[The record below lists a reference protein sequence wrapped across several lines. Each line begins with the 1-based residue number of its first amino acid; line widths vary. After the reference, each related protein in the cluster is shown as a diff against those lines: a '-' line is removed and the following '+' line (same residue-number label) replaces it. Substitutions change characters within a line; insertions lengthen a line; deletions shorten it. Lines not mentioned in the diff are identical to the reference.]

1 MENGGTAESQAAKAE
16 KSTGS
21 LKAPTAPL
29 GEKPASGAQ
38 SRAERLWRPR
48 FAELV
53 TFLAAVIGAVAL
65 GLGITDYFGDHP
77 YVSAYLVAYAG
88 FCLADLL
95 VREDSEM
102 AQGCAG
108 TEHASRGI
116 DQLPL
121 LLLFAAAPFERTY
134 LYGGEASSW
143 LAALGLLL
151 GLAGLWLAPGARIQL
166 GVFSGDESRPDS
178 PRLVRS
184 GFYRYIRHPVY
195 AGEFLVLF
203 AWSFEYAAPIVAILT
218 LIVGIVIGRKWIA
231 ADEAAM
237 LSQFG
242 DEYAA
247 YIRETDSVIPSLW

>member
-29 GEKPASGAQ
+29 GEKPVSGAQ

-65 GLGITDYFGDHP
+65 GLGITDYFADHP

-102 AQGCAG
+102 AQGRTAP
-108 TEHASRGI
+108 ERRVI

-134 LYGGEASSW
+134 LYGGEAQSW
-143 LAALGLLL
+143 IAALGLLL
-151 GLAGLWLAPGARIQL
+151 ELAGLWLALGSRIQL
-166 GVFSGDESRPDS
+166 GFFSADENRPER

-184 GFYRYIRHPVY
+184 GFYRHIRHPIY
-195 AGEFLVLF
+195 AGEFLVLL
-203 AWSFEYAAPIVAILT
+203 AWSFEYAAPIVAIVT
-218 LIVGIVIGRKWIA
+218 LIVGIIVGRKLIA

-247 YIRETDSVIPSLW
+247 YMRETDSVIPSLW

>member
-1 MENGGTAESQAAKAE
+1 MENEDTPQSQAASGKP
-16 KSTGS
+16 TGS
-21 LKAPTAPL
+21 LKAPTGSL
-29 GEKPASGAQ
+29 GTDSTAAQQ
-38 SRAERLWRPR
+38 SRRERFWSPR
-48 FAELV
+48 LAELV
-53 TFLAAVIGAVAL
+53 TFLVAVVGAVAL

-143 LAALGLLL
+143 IAALGLLL
-151 GLAGLWLAPGARIQL
+151 ELAGLWLALGARIQL
-166 GVFSGDESRPDS
+166 GFFSADESRPDS

-247 YIRETDSVIPSLW
+247 YMRETDSVIPSLW